1 MCNGSSTVLCPHPF
15 TRLVEEALSW
25 HCCLKVAK
33 TKTQK
38 IAIFIPT
45 KHTKHSKTCVVFETT
60 QQIQGQHVHS
70 IQMFTWSSALWVQ
83 PGNIGHLN
91 CASTINLSKCEET
104 IYVEQMSSPY
114 QFQTVPRAVVASFVE
129 QLATNTDALPSVEKW
144 WESSRCVW
152 RDAILNVLAGWVS
165 KGLRPKAKVF
175 YASKSIV
182 KWDSFWRLVVFELGL
197 LQRFGLDPPR
207 CVAASHGTYQ

>member
-144 WESSRCVW
+144 WESSRCVFEGMLYSRCW
-152 RDAILNVLAGWVS
+152 LAEFQ
-165 KGLRPKAKVF
+165 KV
-175 YASKSIV
+175 
-182 KWDSFWRLVVFELGL
+182 WDQKPRFST
-197 LQRFGLDPPR
+197 LQSL
-207 CVAASHGTYQ
+207 